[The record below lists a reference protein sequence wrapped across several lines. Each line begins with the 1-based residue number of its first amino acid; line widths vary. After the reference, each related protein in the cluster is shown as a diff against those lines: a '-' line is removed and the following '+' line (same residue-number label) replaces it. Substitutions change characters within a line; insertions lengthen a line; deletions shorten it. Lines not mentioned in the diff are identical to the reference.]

1 MTEIDLVVRY
11 FTSYSGVRLPLRLVG
26 ELAVEDM
33 RNRNTF
39 YRGGFAADG
48 RLLRC
53 EKMVYGEIE
62 VCHEYSYHP
71 DGRLARVVIQALG
84 EDPASIDYPS

>member
-1 MTEIDLVVRY
+1 MAEIDLVVRY

-26 ELAVEDM
+26 EPAVDDM

-53 EKMVYGEIE
+53 EQMVYGEIE

-71 DGRLARVVIQALG
+71 DGRLARAVIRAG
-84 EDPASIDYPS
+84 GDDPETIDYPA